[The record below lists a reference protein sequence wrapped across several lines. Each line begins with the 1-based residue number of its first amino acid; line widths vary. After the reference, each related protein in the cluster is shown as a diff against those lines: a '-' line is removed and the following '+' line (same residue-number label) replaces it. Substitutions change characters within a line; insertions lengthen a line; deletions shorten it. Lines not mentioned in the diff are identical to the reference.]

1 MVVRSSLLTSPDPR
15 LLCLCSSTKSS
26 LANQEELVCQG
37 ISLANQLLLCPGVT
51 LDFSFSRH
59 PLWVT
64 TLEHSFYFDSF
75 SDPALSS
82 QLNLWASWTC
92 SGRYPIFS
100 VSTFLM
106 SPSPWRMEPKFL
118 SDPMLWLCS
127 IFSPRLSSSEV
138 CETPI
143 GQLVGYC
150 HHPTVFPSALH
161 CKACSMYLWPSD
173 EGQVVP

>member
-1 MVVRSSLLTSPDPR
+1 MRSSLLTYPHPW
-15 LLCLCSSTKSS
+15 LLCLCSSTNSS
-26 LANQEELVCQG
+26 LVNQEELVCLG

-75 SDPALSS
+75 SNPALTS

-100 VSTFLM
+100 VSTLLM

-118 SDPMLWLCS
+118 SDPYALTLLHLQPQAIFLHLWDTSRAACRLL
-127 IFSPRLSSSEV
+127 SP
-138 CETPI
+138 
-143 GQLVGYC
+143 
-150 HHPTVFPSALH
+150 PSCFAKCTSL
-161 CKACSMYLWPSD
+161 
-173 EGQVVP
+173 